1 MSGLSGTDVDEIGVR
16 LIDDAYMA
24 WLVAESECEQALR
37 MWCEGSPRARQAM
50 YFSYC
55 AALDREEAA
64 ARDLQRLWNL
74 AQPCRARLD
83 QRANVGR
90 TELERAVDPASRV
103 SE

>member
-1 MSGLSGTDVDEIGVR
+1 MSGLPGTYVDEIGVR

-24 WLVAESECEQALR
+24 WLIAESECEQALR
-37 MWCEGSPRARQAM
+37 MWSEGPPRTGQAM

-64 ARDLQRLWNL
+64 ARDLQRLCNL

-83 QRANVGR
+83 QGASMGR
-90 TELERAVDPASRV
+90 TELDRAVDPASGL